1 MDRER
6 VIAALNRNLALEYG
20 AVIQYLQHSYLVRG
34 TEREVFA
41 PFFAKQADSS
51 LGHAKKLGEKIVA
64 LGGVPTVEP
73 APVQQATTLQEMLE
87 QDLARERE
95 SVRAYTETYELVQ
108 DDVALRFLIEEL
120 IYDEQSDVE
129 ELEKLL
135 AQREA
140 AAARPVSRRQRAAGA

>member
-41 PFFAKQADSS
+41 PYFAKQAEDSLS
-51 LGHAKKLGEKIVA
+51 HAKRLGEKIVA

-140 AAARPVSRRQRAAGA
+140 AAARPVGRRQRAAGA